1 MGINEEQL
9 RARWRADL
17 ARVAVQIDDL
27 KARIDTE
34 SRMLHAS
41 LSAQIADLQADLE
54 KLESEV
60 DAAGADTH
68 VRQIAVQIA
77 ELSAKGDAAYQLL
90 QAEMTVHLDPTEAE
104 IRRLEAI
111 AATANGDARAK
122 LVARIERLRSMRAG
136 TEASAKADEERGR
149 VDHTPY

>member
-17 ARVAVQIDDL
+17 ARIAAQLDDL
-27 KARIDTE
+27 KARIDAE

-41 LSAQIADLQADLE
+41 LSAQVAELQADLE
-54 KLESEV
+54 KLEAEV

-77 ELSAKGDAAYQLL
+77 ELSAKGDVAYQLL
-90 QAEMTVHLDPTEAE
+90 QAEVAAHLDPAEAE

-111 AATANGDARAK
+111 AATANGDAKTK
-122 LVARIERLRSMRAG
+122 LVARIERLRSIRAG
-136 TEASAKADEERGR
+136 TEASAKADEERGH